1 MKRPPTVPAS
11 GNVKRRW
18 VQDTGGGRTKGS
30 EMNDMGGLVLLEEL
44 LGLFSVPT
52 FSCILSQST
61 MGAPNSPHLKSA
73 SDDPMKNHSSPSC
86 FPKGELAGSVSITYL
101 MPCPTSP
108 VPPVTRTLTDIVVNA
123 CRRQAETGKEEGGRG
138 RPSLIR
144 KSTYICIHL
153 YGRLRRISQRAQIV
167 AFRHHHCEE
176 PPNLRYLPA
185 LLDFLIVRF
194 V

>member
-11 GNVKRRW
+11 GNVKGRW

-44 LGLFSVPT
+44 LSLLSVPT

-61 MGAPNSPHLKSA
+61 MGAPSSPHLKSA

-144 KSTYICIHL
+144 KSTYICMDFMGAYVVYRSALKSWHSATTTV
-153 YGRLRRISQRAQIV
+153 RSLRTCDIS
-167 AFRHHHCEE
+167 
-176 PPNLRYLPA
+176 
-185 LLDFLIVRF
+185 LLSLTS
-194 V
+194 